1 MSSGELISVIVPVYN
16 VEKYLERCI
25 ISIINQTY
33 KNIEIIIVND
43 GSTDNCASIIK
54 GLQEK
59 DSRIKSYYQAN
70 AGLSAARNTGI
81 ENSSGDYYLFVDSD
95 DYIHPQMVEV
105 LYKNLIDYDA
115 DLSVCDLHWI
125 EEGKDAEEYIQNNPV
140 VYSGRE
146 VLRKLIGDDLI
157 SVVAWNKLYK
167 KEIFKDIRYPVGRL
181 HEDEFVIHK
190 ILSKCHKSVYT
201 DAKLYYYIK
210 RKGSIVNVKSTKN
223 MEDALAAFCERL
235 AWALPKKD
243 KKFTDWCFDAMLNQ
257 ANCSIEQ
264 NYDENNSVF
273 VKNIKTK
280 VEQTLNEL
288 PFSFHITWRKLL
300 VGYVWL
306 KNPRMGNDLRHYLH
320 C

>member
-1 MSSGELISVIVPVYN
+1 MKTDGLISVIVPVYN

-25 ISIINQTY
+25 DSIIDQTY

-95 DYIHPQMVEV
+95 DYIHPQMVEI
-105 LYKNLIDYDA
+105 LYKNLIDYEA

-125 EEGKDAEEYIQNNPV
+125 EEGKDAEEYVQNNPV
-140 VYSGRE
+140 VYSGKE

-190 ILSKCHKSVYT
+190 ILSKCNKSVYT

-210 RKGSIVNVKSTKN
+210 RKGSIVRVKSAKN
-223 MEDALAAFCERL
+223 MEDALIAFCERL
-235 AWALPKKD
+235 AWAFPRKD
-243 KKFTDWCFDAMLNQ
+243 KAFTDWCFNSMLGEANYIIDQMNVNGDACLL
-257 ANCSIEQ
+257 
-264 NYDENNSVF
+264 ENTR
-273 VKNIKTK
+273 KH
-280 VEQTLNEL
+280 VEKTLNEL
-288 PFSFHITWRKLL
+288 SFSLHFTWRKLL
-300 VGYVWL
+300 VCRIWL
-306 KNPRMGNDLRHYLH
+306 INPALGNKIRYYLH